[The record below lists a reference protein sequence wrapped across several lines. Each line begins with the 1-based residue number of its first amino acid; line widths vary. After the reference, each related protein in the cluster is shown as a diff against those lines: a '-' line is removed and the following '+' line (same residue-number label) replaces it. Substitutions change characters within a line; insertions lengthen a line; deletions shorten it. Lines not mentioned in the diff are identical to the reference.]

1 MAMKENRIRRIL
13 REGGSPLGMQ
23 IMEVG
28 TRGVAKIL
36 EFADVDYVIIDMEHS
51 GFGIERVADLIAWFK
66 ATDIAPIVRVPE
78 NLYHYLAGVLDA
90 GAAGVQVANVDNAE
104 QAREIVRAVKYAPMG
119 NRGLGLT
126 AAHSDFR
133 TPKADDYLPFMN
145 QQTIIITQ
153 IETLE
158 GLKNADEIAA
168 VEGIDVLAVGAN
180 DMTFS
185 LGIQG
190 QYEHPLLRD
199 AMEKVIAAC
208 KRHGKFGKC
217 HPHHQSQIAEFA
229 ELGYRLYMGNSDV
242 SHLRQGIKKGMDN
255 LRTELAPFVKKA

>member
-1 MAMKENRIRRIL
+1 MKQNRVRRVIAQ
-13 REGGSPLGMQ
+13 GGVALGMQ
-23 IMEVG
+23 IMEFG
-28 TRGVAKIL
+28 TRGIAKIL
-36 EFADVDYVIIDMEHS
+36 EVADIDYVIIDMEHS

-90 GAAGVQVANVDNAE
+90 GAVGVQVASVETAA
-104 QAREIVRAVKYAPMG
+104 QAREIINAVKYAPMG

-133 TPKADDYLPFMN
+133 TPKAAEYLPFMN
-145 QQTIIITQ
+145 QQTIVITQ
-153 IETLE
+153 VETVKGLE
-158 GLKNADEIAA
+158 NCDEIAA
-168 VEGIDVLAVGAN
+168 VDGVDVLAVGAN

-190 QYEHPLLRD
+190 QYEHPLLRN

-208 KRHGKFGKC
+208 KRHGKIGKC
-217 HPHHQSQIAEFA
+217 HPHHTSQIGEYAA
-229 ELGYRLYMGNSDV
+229 LGYQMMMGNSDV
-242 SHLRQGIKKGMDN
+242 SILRQGVRAGMDN
-255 LRTELAPFVKKA
+255 LRKHLAAAAT

>member
-1 MAMKENRIRRIL
+1 MKQNRVRQVI
-13 REGGSPLGMQ
+13 EAGGTALGMQ
-23 IMEVG
+23 IMEFG

-36 EFADVDYVIIDMEHS
+36 DYAGMDYVIIDMEHS

-66 ATDIAPIVRVPE
+66 ATDIAPMVRVPE
-78 NLYHYLAGVLDA
+78 NLYHFLAGVLDA
-90 GAAGVQVANVDNAE
+90 GAAGVQVASVENAE
-104 QAREIVRAVKYAPMG
+104 QARAIINAVKYAPMG

-133 TPKADDYLPFMN
+133 TPKASEYLPHMN
-145 QQTIIITQ
+145 RQTLVIAQ
-153 IETLE
+153 IETIE
-158 GLKNADEIAA
+158 GLKNCDEIAA

-190 QYEHPLLRD
+190 QYEHPLFRD

-208 KRHGKFGKC
+208 RKHGKIGKC
-217 HPHHQSQIAEFA
+217 HPHHTSQIAEYHA
-229 ELGYRLYMGNSDV
+229 LGYRMMMANSDV
-242 SHLRQGIKKGMDN
+242 SHMRQSVKATMDN
-255 LRTELAPFVKKA
+255 LRKHIADSEKT